1 MIALKFGHQ
10 WLTKR
15 HEGGIQQDFDNIAGP
30 TAAELTSNLTLLG
43 GLTNP

>member
-1 MIALKFGHQ
+1 MIVLKFGQQ
-10 WLTKR
+10 WLGKR
-15 HEGGIQQDFDNIAGP
+15 HNGGLQQDFDIAGP